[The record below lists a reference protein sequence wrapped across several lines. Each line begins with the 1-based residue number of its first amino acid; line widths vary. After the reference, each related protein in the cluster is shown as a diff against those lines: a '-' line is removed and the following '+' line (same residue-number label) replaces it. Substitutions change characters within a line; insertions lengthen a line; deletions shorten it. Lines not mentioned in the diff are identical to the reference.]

1 MTPPAPHP
9 EHGPFHH
16 RALLYADDDQYLAGA
31 LPFLHEGLEAGDAM
45 LVAVGPAK
53 ARLLRG
59 ELGAAAG
66 EIRFADMLELGRNPA
81 RIIPAWQ
88 ELVDARDGRGV
99 RGIGEPIWPDRAAGE
114 LAESQRHEMLL
125 NVAFAQ
131 TPDFELL
138 CPYDTARLPEGVIE
152 EAQRSHPPPD
162 RAGEWERGWSPFD
175 GPLARVGP
183 GAHELWFGHDELGAA
198 RALVAREAAR
208 AGLDDHR
215 TGDLM
220 VAVGELTAN
229 SVRHGGGTGLLR
241 IWAEP
246 DAIFC
251 QVDDAG
257 RISDPLAGR
266 RRPDVTQPG
275 GFGLWIV
282 HQLCDLVQVR
292 SAPFGGVVRVTM
304 RLG

>member
-16 RALLYADDDQYLAGA
+16 RALLYTDDDQYLAGA

-99 RGIGEPIWPDRAAGE
+99 RGIGEPIWPDRAADE

-152 EAQRSHPPPD
+152 EAHRSHPPPD

-175 GPLARVGP
+175 GPLAPVGP

-241 IWAEP
+241 IWAAP